1 MTFKIKTHDFSKCVV
16 VGEYAINKEDVY
28 DEWTDGDMKKR
39 RHLYRKKIKGT
50 LRLKFMTEAKM
61 HEFQK
66 VICNSTWDGGQ
77 YIVVCDV
84 VNTGEKAIETEAYIE
99 VKPIANIVGKMET
112 MEECIISMEEV

>member
-1 MTFKIKTHDFSKCVV
+1 MTFKIGTHDFSKCVV

-61 HEFQK
+61 KEFQK
-66 VICNSTWDGGQ
+66 IIGDESWDGGQ
-77 YIVVCDV
+77 YDVVCDV
-84 VNTGEKAIETEAYIE
+84 VNTGEKAVETEAYIE
-99 VKPIANIVGKMET
+99 VKPIANIVGTRET
-112 MEECIISMEEV
+112 MEECIISMEEM